1 MSDILLKNGTYT
13 IPADKLLEVNFANAQ
28 DILFPFRGTVVIP
41 AVGGTEPVFPVGSH
55 DWLFYSLKYP
65 EGSASERKFL
75 TLRDMDNNAISI
87 TGDVLLLVADDKS
100 ILDNLNFDK
109 LFTDIGKFY
118 AEVFKENISNSVY
131 AKYLLFEFTSGVA
144 ALPSTAKPTS
154 RKKDFALNAG
164 TDGEPGLVAIRTALS
179 NNFAGKIRVFDQAG
193 RQTEAYSALRNMGV
207 DKPIASSPPIPG
219 TNIKVQFVDIH
230 GNVLKHDD
238 FPLNKLTLDPG
249 LTGLVDF
256 DTNKYYNL
264 AFTEPERKFKLRL
277 KTKPAT
283 LAAGDK
289 EYFYHF
295 HYASIWP
302 GNNFKFKQIKSD
314 TTDLEID
321 LIKDFT
327 PSGTNIQPT
336 FLRICLFHPD
346 MEFQNTAGGKIEI
359 KSKFSLQEVKTV
371 KWLEFEDNKMRFFS
385 DKNNIKVFNN
395 GQDFFND
402 IHKSITALKKDDEWY
417 QVNWKCSPFLHML
430 GSMKLRN
437 IKPNDLDGNS
447 VNTQITTAIATSTL
461 VSIEGATDKV
471 MLIPTLVNSGNVF
484 TDDFAYQ
491 IDINPSASLLAKKL
505 TSGIIRK
512 TSPYA
517 MIISLDS
524 TAVNTLYSQN
534 ITAYWKNSLKEVTD
548 TISIDAV
555 NGKTI
560 TTLTQFDFPDSFSLE
575 VNPDSDPYKLQI
587 RRTDSLANIRTAVSE
602 LTATLI
608 LWVLNPKAG
617 GSYFIPIAPPTSNDA
632 SGDVVLTDVSL
643 YAADST
649 ESLAI
654 TALIENYTAT
664 DDLYFSIINN
674 PASETATFLS
684 VLKTKIKKHKFE
696 ALAFKTGNIPL
707 HEQEIAG
714 LYRTSIAKEVKVKA
728 IFWDQVISEL
738 EGGLETGLGNNESI
752 SQILNN
758 VIDSKRGFA
767 FRDRSARSFGSWH
780 QKSSFILQ
788 EKSDGGGSD
797 PYKVLSGY
805 LGGIDLAEGRWD
817 SDFHLSK
824 DPERQGGQWFD
835 IQMKL
840 EGEAVLD
847 LLNNFRHRWKAME
860 TITSSTHLTHCRPVL
875 DSAELN
881 ASFAAPLSDNHDIS
895 TKKIK
900 ISGDNAFVQVN
911 RTIPSLSCYSDPAV
925 IANTGISIP
934 SSTGERGSLAS
945 YTKAINNAKRFIVIN
960 DQYFYSLELALL
972 LHNRLI
978 AVDGPD
984 FLVLVLPKE
993 LGESKYIDPHFYKL
1007 RQKAIH
1013 TLYYGA
1019 NDTSTGTESK
1029 CGKITANATS
1039 TTPNVKSKVAILH
1052 PVNRDGKKTYV
1063 HSKHLIVD
1071 DVWMSIGSAN
1081 LNNRSL
1087 TYDMEINAAI
1097 VAQKLMQ
1104 GGTNMVKTQ
1113 RVEIFQKL
1121 LGLPKAYTA
1130 LLKEPYGAFKI
1141 LKAIETSGA
1150 SNIRLHPRNVMSKK
1164 LASDYIKK
1172 VGENPFDA
1180 EVDIVAILDYN
1191 DASFN
1196 FITCNILDPD
1206 GRASDPDRLG
1216 FVAGLA
1222 GFGKIIASAKA
1233 VVSFNFS
1240 TALKNN
1246 VIAAIN
1252 LGNKVELNIS
1262 LMIIGPEVNQGPLL
1276 AGNYELIKDVA
1287 VPGNIVLKD
1296 LAASQVTV
1304 AISTIEV
1311 YRVGINLHNETSGT
1325 DMGSG
1330 TIEFDPA
1337 SAVPAITHG
1346 STRNQV
1352 VNVNVI

>member
-13 IPADKLLEVNFANAQ
+13 VAADKMEVTFTAAE

-41 AVGGTEPVFPVGSH
+41 EVGGTDPVFPVGSH

-65 EGSASERKFL
+65 EGSASKRKFL
-75 TLRDMDNNAISI
+75 TLRNMDNEAITIS
-87 TGDVLLLVADDKS
+87 GDALLLIADDKS

-118 AEVFKENISNSVY
+118 AEVFKENITNSVY
-131 AKYLLFEFTSGVA
+131 PKYLLFEFASGVS
-144 ALPSTAKPTS
+144 ALPSSAKPTS
-154 RKKDFALNAG
+154 RKKGFSLNTG

-179 NNFAGKIRVFDQAG
+179 NSFAGKIRAFDQAG
-193 RQTEAYSALRNMGV
+193 RQTEAYSALRNIGV
-207 DKPIASSPPIPG
+207 DKSIASSPIIPG
-219 TNIKVQFVDIH
+219 TSIKVQFVDIH
-230 GNVLKHDD
+230 GSVLKHDA
-238 FPLNKLTLDPG
+238 FPLNKLILSPT
-249 LTGLVDF
+249 LTGQADF

-264 AFTEPERKFKLRL
+264 AFTGSERKFKLRL
-277 KTKPAT
+277 KKQPDT
-283 LAAGDK
+283 LVGKDK
-289 EYFYHF
+289 EHFYYF
-295 HYASIWP
+295 HYAAIWP
-302 GNNFKFKQIKSD
+302 GNNFKFKQIESH

-321 LIKDFT
+321 LIKGFT
-327 PSGTNIQPT
+327 PSATNIQPT
-336 FLRICLFHPD
+336 FLRICLFHPE
-346 MEFQNTAGGKIEI
+346 MEFQNTVGGKIEL
-359 KSKFSLQEVKTV
+359 KSKLSLQEVKPV

-385 DKNNIKVFNN
+385 EKNNIKIFNN
-395 GQDFFND
+395 GQDFFKD

-417 QVNWKCSPFLHML
+417 QVNWKCSPLLHML

-437 IKPNDLDGNS
+437 IKPNDLDGS
-447 VNTQITTAIATSTL
+447 SINTQITTAMGTSTL
-461 VSIEGATDKV
+461 VSLEGTTDKV
-471 MLIPTLVNSGNVF
+471 MLIPSLVNSGSVF
-484 TDDFAYQ
+484 SDDFAYQ

-505 TSGIIRK
+505 TTGIIRK
-512 TSPYA
+512 TSPYS

-524 TAVNTLYSQN
+524 ATGNTLFSQN

-548 TISIDAV
+548 TTLTDAV
-555 NGKTI
+555 NGRTI
-560 TTLTQFDFPDSFSLE
+560 TTLTQVDFPTSFSLT
-575 VNPDSDPYKLQI
+575 VNDNTDPYKLQI
-587 RRTDSLANIRTAVSE
+587 KRTATLVNIRTAIGE
-602 LTATLI
+602 PTAALI

-617 GSYFIPIAPPTSNDA
+617 GSYFIPIAPPTSSD
-632 SGDVVLTDVSL
+632 SSSDVVLTDASL
-643 YAADST
+643 YADDSD

-654 TALIENYTAT
+654 NALISNYTAT
-664 DDLYFSIINN
+664 DALYFSIISN
-674 PASETATFLS
+674 PTSDTDAFLS
-684 VLKTKIKKHKFE
+684 LLKTKIKKHTFE
-696 ALAFKTGNIPL
+696 TLAFKTGNIPL
-707 HEQEIAG
+707 HEQEIGG

-728 IFWDQVISEL
+728 IFWDQVIGEI
-738 EGGLETGLGNNESI
+738 GGIPDTGLGNNESI
-752 SQILNN
+752 SQIVNN

-780 QKSSFILQ
+780 QKSTFILQ

-824 DPERQGGQWFD
+824 DPERQGGQWLD
-835 IQMKL
+835 VQMKL
-840 EGEAVLD
+840 EGEAVWD

-875 DSAELN
+875 DSSELN
-881 ASFAAPLSDNHDIS
+881 ASFAASLSNSHDIS

-900 ISGDNAFVQVN
+900 ISGDKAFLQIN

-925 IANTGISIP
+925 IANTGIDIP

-972 LHNRLI
+972 LHDRLK

-1019 NDTSTGTESK
+1019 ADSSSGVTSK
-1029 CGKITANATS
+1029 CGKIAANPN
-1039 TTPNVKSKVAILH
+1039 TTPSIKSKVVILH
-1052 PVNRDGKKTYV
+1052 PVNRAGKKTYV

-1081 LNNRSL
+1081 LNSRSL

-1104 GGTNMVKTQ
+1104 GATNMVKTQ
-1113 RVEIFQKL
+1113 RVEVFQKL

-1130 LLKEPYGAFKI
+1130 LMKEPYAAFKI

-1150 SNIRLHPRNVMSKK
+1150 GNKLHPRNIMSKK
-1164 LASDYIKK
+1164 LAPDYIKK
-1172 VGENPFDA
+1172 VGEAPFDA

-1191 DASFN
+1191 DTSFN
-1196 FITCNILDPD
+1196 FITCNILDLD
-1206 GRASDPDRLG
+1206 GRASDPDRVG
-1216 FVAGLA
+1216 FIAGGA
-1222 GFGKIIASAKA
+1222 GFGKVIASAKA
-1233 VVSFNFS
+1233 VISFNFS

-1246 VIAAIN
+1246 VIAAIG
-1252 LGNKVELNIS
+1252 LGEKVELNIT
-1262 LMIIGPEVNQGPLL
+1262 LMIIDPDGNQGPLL
-1276 AGNYELIKDVA
+1276 AGNYELIEDIA
-1287 VPGNIVLKD
+1287 VPGNIALKD

-1304 AISTIEV
+1304 AISTLEV
-1311 YRVGINLHNETSGT
+1311 YRIGINLNNITSST
-1325 DMGSG
+1325 DMGIGSVD
-1330 TIEFDPA
+1330 FNPA
-1337 SAVPAITHG
+1337 SASPPITHG